1 MAAWSNFLFGGS
13 DFQRRS
19 VKQRERERERERE
32 IKVTAKLKRGGSYG
46 YYGESD
52 QGLGFYLVPNPITKI
67 PLSSLISSKNRIFTS
82 ISKANINLIPQHNSR
97 NKIHIYKIRIARP

>member
-19 VKQRERERERERE
+19 VKQRERERERE

-52 QGLGFYLVPNPITKI
+52 QGLGFYLVPNPITKM
-67 PLSSLISSKNRIFTS
+67 PLSSPISLKNRIFNTT
-82 ISKANINLIPQHNSR
+82 SKANINLIPQHNSR